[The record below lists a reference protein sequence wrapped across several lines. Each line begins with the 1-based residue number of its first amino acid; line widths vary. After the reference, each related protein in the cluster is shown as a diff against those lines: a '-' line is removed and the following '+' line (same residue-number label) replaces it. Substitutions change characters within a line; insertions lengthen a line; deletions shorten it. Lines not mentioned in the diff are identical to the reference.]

1 MPEMN
6 GIEVLKQLRTID
18 PQAAVMILTAWGSDA
33 LEKQARQLGV
43 KDFLSKG
50 LSLEVLVEAIQRTLP
65 QPANAASPAEAPAP
79 AKAPQAAPAAAG
91 DGNFI
96 LVVDDEEPIRDLLK
110 RFLSLRGYNVR
121 LATDVHSAQALARLM
136 EQHGYPVPV
145 IAASVWKAMESVED
159 SLPDVVVFSL
169 YYPNVDPLLFCRA
182 LKQAHPLL
190 PIMVITSP
198 GASLEEIEAL
208 GVLAGGLDAVLEQPL
223 DEARFLAALQEV
235 LAKRKLLS
243 SSSVREAAHAISIR
257 HSSVELAARTIL
269 FTDVRGS
276 TQLLETTT
284 TQTFFKA
291 LNHKLTQ
298 QCAAVRKFSGDV
310 VKFTGDGLMAS
321 FQGFDRLTQAF
332 QCALKI
338 LELEKEHVDQLLP
351 MPVGQGLCDGLV
363 VCAFVGEERQERPD
377 IFGRPVHLAARL
389 CGHAPAGTFF
399 MKKKDFDRIDANGVP
414 HMHAGYLEFR
424 GVKDPVECVL
434 IGLPATTEPLHHG

>member
-1 MPEMN
+1 ML
-6 GIEVLKQLRTID
+6 I
-18 PQAAVMILTAWGSDA
+18 
-33 LEKQARQLGV
+33 
-43 KDFLSKG
+43 
-50 LSLEVLVEAIQRTLP
+50 
-65 QPANAASPAEAPAP
+65 
-79 AKAPQAAPAAAG
+79 
-91 DGNFI
+91 
-96 LVVDDEEPIRDLLK
+96 VD
-110 RFLSLRGYNVR
+110 S
-121 LATDVHSAQALARLM
+121 DVHSAQALARLM
-136 EQHGYPVPV
+136 ELHGYPAPV
-145 IAASVWKAMESVED
+145 LASSVWKAMESVED

-198 GASLEEIEAL
+198 GASLGEIETL

-223 DEARFLAALQEV
+223 DEARFFAALEEV

-243 SSSVREAAHAISIR
+243 PSSVREAAQAISFR

-276 TQLLETTT
+276 TQLLEATT
-284 TQTFFKA
+284 TQTFFEV

-298 QCAAVRKFSGDV
+298 QCAAVRQFSGDI

-338 LELEKEHVDQLLP
+338 LELEKAHADQHLP

-363 VCAFVGEERQERPD
+363 VCAFVGGETR
-377 IFGRPVHLAARL
+377 A
-389 CGHAPAGTFF
+389 
-399 MKKKDFDRIDANGVP
+399 
-414 HMHAGYLEFR
+414 AGYLRPAGAPGGAAVRARARRDFLHEEKGLRPDRRER
-424 GVKDPVECVL
+424 GSPHARRVFGVSGCEGARRVRT
-434 IGLPATTEPLHHG
+434 GRPACLHRAAAPWLNP

>member
-1 MPEMN
+1 
-6 GIEVLKQLRTID
+6 
-18 PQAAVMILTAWGSDA
+18 
-33 LEKQARQLGV
+33 
-43 KDFLSKG
+43 
-50 LSLEVLVEAIQRTLP
+50 
-65 QPANAASPAEAPAP
+65 
-79 AKAPQAAPAAAG
+79 
-91 DGNFI
+91 
-96 LVVDDEEPIRDLLK
+96 
-110 RFLSLRGYNVR
+110 
-121 LATDVHSAQALARLM
+121 
-136 EQHGYPVPV
+136 
-145 IAASVWKAMESVED
+145 
-159 SLPDVVVFSL
+159 
-169 YYPNVDPLLFCRA
+169 
-182 LKQAHPLL
+182 
-190 PIMVITSP
+190 
-198 GASLEEIEAL
+198 
-208 GVLAGGLDAVLEQPL
+208 
-223 DEARFLAALQEV
+223 V

-243 SSSVREAAHAISIR
+243 PSSVREAAQAMSNR
-257 HSSVELAARTIL
+257 QSSVELAARTIL

-284 TQTFFKA
+284 TQTFFQV

-338 LELEKEHVDQLLP
+338 LELEKEDADQQLP

-363 VCAFVGEERQERPD
+363 VCAFVGEERQERQD

-424 GVKDPVECVL
+424 GVKEPVECVL
-434 IGLPATTEPLHHG
+434 VGLPASTVPLHHG